1 MWKPKEGCPE
11 GHPPFL
17 SEGLRLLELAGF
29 GLLDHVLVR
38 VDVHLDAAVLRAAFG
53 GAVVSDGIIVG
64 VAFSDDALEWLL
76 NAQEDVPPF
85 PPSEMQTPA
94 AEVFGTNE

>member
-1 MWKPKEGCPE
+1 MRKAAARIGSAT
-11 GHPPFL
+11 GL
-17 SEGLRLLELAGF
+17 SAELDLELGST
-29 GLLDHVLVR
+29 HKTV
-38 VDVHLDAAVLRAAFG
+38 
-53 GAVVSDGIIVG
+53 IEN
-64 VAFSDDALEWLL
+64 AFSDDALEWLL